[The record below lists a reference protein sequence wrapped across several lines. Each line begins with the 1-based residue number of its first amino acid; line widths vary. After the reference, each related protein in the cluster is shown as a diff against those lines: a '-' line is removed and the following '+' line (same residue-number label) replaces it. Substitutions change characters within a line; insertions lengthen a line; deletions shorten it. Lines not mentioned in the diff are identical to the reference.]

1 MRRPLI
7 ALASTLAL
15 GTCACD
21 RMAPRPSTLTSAAD
35 YASAEPMPALYVAGR
50 VAAAPSSGFTEQR
63 QVAMNTT
70 PLPPLRLSPPE
81 TAPAMVIRTGQATI
95 EVDSLEPALD
105 LVRRLADA
113 VGGAIAN
120 TVVRTGQG
128 QLRTASLELKIP
140 AGHFDEAVSGLSP
153 IGKVE
158 VVTIDAQD
166 VGEEYVDV
174 TARMSN
180 ARRLEQR
187 LIGILA
193 SRTAK
198 LEDVLE
204 VEQALARVRE
214 EIERYEGR
222 IRYLR
227 AHAAVSTLTIT
238 LHEPR
243 PVVGQVGVSLMGEAF
258 KQSWR
263 NFVWLLALVVQS
275 LGIVLPLGT
284 MGVAG
289 WVLVR
294 RWRKP
299 HPVAPREA

>member
-15 GTCACD
+15 GTFACD
-21 RMAPRPSTLTSAAD
+21 RMAPRPSTLMSAAD
-35 YASAEPMPALYVAGR
+35 FSASAEPMPAVYR
-50 VAAAPSSGFTEQR
+50 EQR

-70 PLPPLRLSPPE
+70 PPPPLRVSPPE

-105 LVRRLADA
+105 LVRRLAGH

-166 VGEEYVDV
+166 VGEEFVDV

-198 LEDVLE
+198 LKDVLE

-227 AHAAVSTLTIT
+227 AHTAVSTLTIT

-299 HPVAPREA
+299 RLVAPRQA